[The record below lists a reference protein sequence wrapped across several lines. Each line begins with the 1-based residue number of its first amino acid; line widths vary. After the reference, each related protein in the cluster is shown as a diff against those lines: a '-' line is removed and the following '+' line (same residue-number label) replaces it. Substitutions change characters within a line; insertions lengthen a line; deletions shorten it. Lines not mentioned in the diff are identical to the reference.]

1 MPIKR
6 RLNKCREYRVTREAV
21 EAFHAGDAVT
31 LHRAL
36 GLKPWQP
43 SPLEADTPNPPDW
56 ASGPWAEAWP
66 IAHELRGKMEAVTPS
81 G

>member
-6 RLNKCREYRVTREAV
+6 RISKGREYRVTREAV
-21 EAFHAGDAVT
+21 EAFGKGDVVT
-31 LHRAL
+31 LHGAL

-43 SPLEADTPNPPDW
+43 SPLEADTPEPPDW

-66 IAHELRGKMEAVTPS
+66 LAYLLRAKLAAGRD
-81 G
+81 

>member
-6 RLNKCREYRVTREAV
+6 RIRKGREHRVTREAV
-21 EAFHAGDAVT
+21 EAFNAGDAVT

-36 GLKPWQP
+36 GLKPWEP
-43 SPLEADTPNPPDW
+43 SPIDADTPEPPDW

-66 IAHELRGKMEAVTPS
+66 TAHELRAKLAAGRD
-81 G
+81 